1 MLNHIAIGSLIT
13 LDLQTRILTRTDR
26 GESVTLPQSAC
37 LCLAA
42 LVEASGEVL
51 SQEQLMEIGW
61 RSAGVEVTD
70 NSVRVMITKLRR
82 AFTQLEMQD
91 VITLMAVTRTGY
103 RLVVRS
109 DSSEHQ
115 PFTDAEPIATS
126 EATEASAAPKAVIP
140 SSPPPTRNLL
150 LPRLL
155 ITLSGLVAGI
165 AIAMILR
172 SLFDFNPQP
181 IHFVR
186 WNGPGIPP
194 GTVVMVQQDKQTQR
208 DLIEST
214 LQTYTRHVLDRRPA
228 EKPAGVLYV
237 TTGSEKMSK
246 FQGLIACQ
254 QPFKDSGN
262 DCESFYFRHY

>member
-109 DSSEHQ
+109 DSSEHK

-126 EATEASAAPKAVIP
+126 EATEASAAPEAVIP
-140 SSPPPTRNLL
+140 SSPLRPVTCYSPAAHH
-150 LPRLL
+150 PEW
-155 ITLSGLVAGI
+155 AGGGHCDSHDP
-165 AIAMILR
+165 A
-172 SLFDFNPQP
+172 QP
-181 IHFVR
+181 VR
-186 WNGPGIPP
+186 
-194 GTVVMVQQDKQTQR
+194 
-208 DLIEST
+208 
-214 LQTYTRHVLDRRPA
+214 
-228 EKPAGVLYV
+228 
-237 TTGSEKMSK
+237 
-246 FQGLIACQ
+246 F
-254 QPFKDSGN
+254 
-262 DCESFYFRHY
+262 

>member
-1 MLNHIAIGSLIT
+1 MT
-13 LDLQTRILTRTDR
+13 LDRQTRILTRTDSE
-26 GESVTLPQSAC
+26 ESVTLPQSAC

-42 LVEASGEVL
+42 LAEAGGEVL

-82 AFTQLEMQD
+82 AFAQLEMQD
-91 VITLMAVTRTGY
+91 VVTLMAVTRSGY
-103 RLVVRS
+103 RLIVR
-109 DSSEHQ
+109 DTGSEHQ
-115 PFTDAEPIATS
+115 PFTDAEPIASPEDTD
-126 EATEASAAPKAVIP
+126 EPAAPEAATPPAPP
-140 SSPPPTRNLL
+140 STRHPFI
-150 LPRLL
+150 PRLL
-155 ITLSGLVAGI
+155 ITLGGVVAGI
-165 AIAMILR
+165 AIALILR
-172 SLFDFNPQP
+172 SLLDFTPQP

-186 WNGPGIPP
+186 WDGPGIPP
-194 GTVVMVQQDKQTQR
+194 GTVVMVQQDKQEQR
-208 DLIEST
+208 DLIVST
-214 LQTYTRHVLDRRPA
+214 LQTYTRHVLEKRPA

-262 DCESFYFRHY
+262 DCESFYFRHD